1 MIILCSSSAGRQI
14 EKWWRCQPTSYI
26 VYACTE
32 NWKWSW
38 AKVKGVKGVTVKK
51 RGICVAVE
59 NQQQQHYN
67 TSHQKCATIIKS
79 NRPVARAQFT
89 LLFNVVMC
97 LPTSTETTF
106 AHTPDRKCVC
116 VCVHTFGG
124 VGCWPW
130 LAHSHSHTEKT
141 LKWHFLGERHLNFK
155 IDLSGSLVQFGSALQ
170 QQQQQK
176 LLWWDNLQNGRKI
189 AEFACD
195 EKRL

>member
-1 MIILCSSSAGRQI
+1 MTCVKTAWNWKEAAADFHKMIILCSSSAGRQI

-79 NRPVARAQFT
+79 NRPVARALFT

-116 VCVHTFGG
+116 VCSHVWRCWLLAMTGTFTF
-124 VGCWPW
+124 P
-130 LAHSHSHTEKT
+130 HREDTEMA
-141 LKWHFLGERHLNFK
+141 
-155 IDLSGSLVQFGSALQ
+155 LSRWTPFEFQNRPVRQFGTV
-170 QQQQQK
+170 
-176 LLWWDNLQNGRKI
+176 W
-189 AEFACD
+189 
-195 EKRL
+195 